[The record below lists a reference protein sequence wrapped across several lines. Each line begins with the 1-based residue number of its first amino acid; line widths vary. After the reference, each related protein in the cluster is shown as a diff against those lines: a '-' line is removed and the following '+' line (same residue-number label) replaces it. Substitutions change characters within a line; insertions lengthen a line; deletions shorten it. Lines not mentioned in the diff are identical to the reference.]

1 MENFSS
7 INEFTAIQRI
17 KQSRVTCSKH
27 QFYCILSEAAD
38 SSVVNVFIVN
48 FLGGKFKQHLWANV
62 VDTFSKPSSF
72 ESKINRYE
80 PIGIVERKIQD
91 CVCKQAD
98 FLLQFRL
105 FFTARIENEKKEQNW
120 NHFLIVWIVVWV
132 CCFTSFFF
140 VTYNKRLSAVVSCVF
155 TMNDYQIS
163 LPAERNP
170 LFILRWN
177 KIYVKCEKKWKI
189 ADMLIL
195 QPRSGNCF
203 PICKYYVLLRT
214 PMNK

>member
-1 MENFSS
+1 MGIWGWVVVGCVAATRKFGIWFNDRKWRTLVS

-17 KQSRVTCSKH
+17 KQSRVTRSKH

-48 FLGGKFKQHLWANV
+48 FLGGKFKQHLWTNV

-80 PIGIVERKIQD
+80 PIGIVEWKIQD

-105 FFTARIENEKKEQNW
+105 FFHRANRKWEKETKLKSFFNRV
-120 NHFLIVWIVVWV
+120 NRRWV
-132 CCFTSFFF
+132 CCFDSSLFF
-140 VTYNKRLSAVVSCVF
+140 VTYNKRLGCCVLCVHNEWLPDLVTSGEKSIIHSAV
-155 TMNDYQIS
+155 
-163 LPAERNP
+163 
-170 LFILRWN
+170 
-177 KIYVKCEKKWKI
+177 K
-189 ADMLIL
+189 
-195 QPRSGNCF
+195 
-203 PICKYYVLLRT
+203 
-214 PMNK
+214 